1 MPTTAPPSRV
11 PWTLMATFSEHLR
24 ARSDSELV
32 DLLARRP
39 DLSNPSPATLASL
52 AARATSR
59 VSLERALTGVDASVL
74 QVLECVVALHP
85 VRSAV
90 TAADVARSIGV
101 PIGVAADV
109 EIGADADDVARTG
122 VDDAVGE
129 ALALALLWGTADDL
143 HPAPGLADVLG
154 PYPAG
159 LGPVVEGLPD
169 DLDAVLAEAPPAAR
183 GVLDALAWGP
193 PVGRRPAAEAS
204 EARSAVEWLLSR
216 RLLARAD
223 AAHVMLPRQ
232 VALVLRAGRTHR
244 EPATHCP
251 HPAGT
256 VHPETTVEAE
266 SAAAAQEAVRLVTA
280 LVRLWERTP
289 PTVLRSGGLGVRE
302 LRRTAAALE
311 VDEALAALV
320 VELAGAAGFVVD
332 DGEDSPTFSPTLD
345 VDEWLDAD
353 LPDRWAVLAGTW
365 LTTTRTPWVVGG
377 RDERGELRAALDPEQ
392 GRPWAPRLRRAVLE
406 VLAGRDPG
414 TALTAE
420 DVLAV
425 LHWRSPRSVPPPVAV
440 AAILRE
446 AGVLGVLG
454 AGALAHAGRAL
465 LDPSPEPDAATGPPA
480 RGARPAP
487 PDPAGPYRGAAL
499 ALAAALPAPVDDVLL
514 QGDLTGIVPGRP
526 TSELAALLDR
536 SAVVESRGAAI
547 TVRFTAESVQG
558 ALDGGETADDLLA
571 RLAAHSRGRVPQPLE
586 YLVRDA
592 ARRHGRLRVGT
603 AGGYVRAEDPTLL
616 AGLVDDPALAELG
629 LVRLAPTVLAA
640 QVGPLA
646 LLDALRARGLAPA
659 AEGTDGQVVLAR
671 PLVRRVPGRGRR
683 RRTGGSGGGAGTT
696 TSPGTSPADPT
707 AGLARLRAL
716 VPALRRAEAVSRSA
730 DGTSP
735 AGGAGGTEDPVAA
748 LATLREAVA
757 DGREVWLE
765 VVGPQ
770 GTPQRRRVRPVRV
783 DGGRVRAVDS
793 ARDAELTVA
802 VHRIASVTPIDP
814 GEATA

>member
-1 MPTTAPPSRV
+1 
-11 PWTLMATFSEHLR
+11 MATFSEHLR
-24 ARSDSELV
+24 ARSDPELV

-39 DLSNPSPATLASL
+39 DLANPSPSTLASL

-59 VSLERALTGVDASVL
+59 VSLERALAGVDASVL
-74 QVLECVVALHP
+74 QVLESVVALHDVLP
-85 VRSAV
+85 AV
-90 TAADVARSIGV
+90 TAPDVARAV
-101 PIGVAADV
+101 
-109 EIGADADDVARTG
+109 GAGAGDDDPDVARTG
-122 VDDAVGE
+122 VDDAVAE
-129 ALALALLWGTADDL
+129 ALALALLWDTGADL
-143 HPAPGLADVLG
+143 HPAPGLREVLG

-159 LGPVVEGLPD
+159 LGPVVDGLPV
-169 DLDAVLAEAPPAAR
+169 DLAATLAAAPPGAR
-183 GVLDALAWGP
+183 GVLDAFAWGP
-193 PVGRRPAAEAS
+193 PVGRRPAAGAQD
-204 EARSAVEWLLSR
+204 ARTAVEWLLTR
-216 RLLARAD
+216 GLLARAD
-223 AAHVMLPRQ
+223 AAHVVLPRQ
-232 VALVLRAGRTHR
+232 VALLLRDGRTHR

-251 HPAGT
+251 HPPGT
-256 VHPETTVEAE
+256 VHPEATVEAE
-266 SAAAAQEAVRLVTA
+266 SAAAAQEVVRLVGA

-289 PTVLRSGGLGVRE
+289 ATVLRSGGLGVRE

-311 VDEALAALV
+311 VDETLAALV

-365 LTTTRTPWVVGG
+365 LTTPRTPWVVGG
-377 RDERGELRAALDPEQ
+377 RDERGELRAALDPELA
-392 GRPWAPRLRRAVLE
+392 RPWAPRLRRAVLE

-414 TALTAE
+414 TALSAD

-425 LHWRSPRSVPPPVAV
+425 LHWRSPRSVPPPAAV
-440 AAILRE
+440 EAILRE

-465 LDPSPEPDAATGPPA
+465 LGPAPEPEAGPRAGTGPTA
-480 RGARPAP
+480 AVG
-487 PDPAGPYRGAAL
+487 PDRAAAA
-499 ALAAALPAPVDDVLL
+499 ALAAALPAPVDEVLL

-526 TSELAALLDR
+526 TPELAALLDE
-536 SAVVESRGAAI
+536 AAQVESRGAAI
-547 TVRFTAESVQG
+547 TVRFTPETVHA
-558 ALDGGETADDLLA
+558 ALDTGQTADELLA
-571 RLAAHSRGRVPQPLE
+571 RLDAHGRGRVPQPLE

-592 ARRHGRLRVGT
+592 ARRHGRMRVGA

-616 AGLVDDPALAELG
+616 AGLVDDPALADLG

-640 QVGPLA
+640 QVGPAA

-659 AEGTDGQVVLAR
+659 AESADGQVVLAR
-671 PLVRRVPGRGRR
+671 RLVRRVPGRGRR
-683 RRTGGSGGGAGTT
+683 RRGAGGVVEPVTSSGSSGDGAGT
-696 TSPGTSPADPT
+696 
-707 AGLARLRAL
+707 ARLRSL
-716 VPALRRAEAVSRSA
+716 VPALRRAEALSRADPTSA
-730 DGTSP
+730 G
-735 AGGAGGTEDPVAA
+735 AGGQGTEDPVAA

-765 VVGPQ
+765 VVDPQ
-770 GTPQRRRVRPVRV
+770 GTPQRRRVRPIRV

-814 GEATA
+814 GDTTT